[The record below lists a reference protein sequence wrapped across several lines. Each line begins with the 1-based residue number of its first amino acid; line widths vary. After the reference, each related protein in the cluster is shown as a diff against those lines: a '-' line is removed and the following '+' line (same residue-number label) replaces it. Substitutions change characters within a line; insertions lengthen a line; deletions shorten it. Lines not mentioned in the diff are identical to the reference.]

1 MKICK
6 QFANIIY
13 KYMKTDVN
21 KPIKRPYFCKKIA
34 VYIDLSIDIY

>member
-21 KPIKRPYFCKKIA
+21 KLIKKPYNCRKIPIYL
-34 VYIDLSIDIY
+34 DLFIDIC